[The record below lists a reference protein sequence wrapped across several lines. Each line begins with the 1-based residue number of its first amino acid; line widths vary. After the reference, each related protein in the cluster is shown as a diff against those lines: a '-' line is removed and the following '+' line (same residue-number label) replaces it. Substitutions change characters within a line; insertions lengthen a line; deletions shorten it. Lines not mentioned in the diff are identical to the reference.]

1 MECLAYLRTN
11 KSEETPPSRS
21 STPPLFRGGAGAFFN
36 PQIKAPTLPLERGST
51 RRGRELIFLF
61 LLLCFQSTAQTIS
74 IDDDALRDYNAG
86 LEHVQKKKYA
96 AAQQRFNKAL
106 ENPHLLSSIE
116 LENAEY
122 YSALCAMELFNDHG
136 DKTMETFVNDH
147 PEHAKVQMAYFH
159 LGRFAHTKRKFRYVL
174 HWFSK
179 VDEKKLTKTEQNEF
193 HFKKGYANFQKES
206 YEKAVAEFALV
217 KYDIES
223 PYYAPITYYSA
234 YIQFKEGLYDEAY
247 EGFSLLEGDE
257 TFGKIVP
264 LYILQILQAQGK
276 DEEVIEYGER
286 LMGKN
291 FSGLASGNLHK
302 MIGEAYYQMGEFSM
316 AVPYLEEAYTKLN
329 WDRDEVY
336 RLAFAC
342 YKAGKF
348 EKAASYFEQCVKEQ
362 DEMAQ
367 LAYYQMA
374 DSYLKTGDKHSAR
387 NAFKLA
393 SEMEFDAELQETAI
407 FNYAKLSF
415 ELSYDPNNEAITAFE
430 KYVDSHLGS
439 ERADEAQELIMKVH
453 LSTGDYEGA
462 LATIGK
468 IRKKTN
474 QQKAIYQQTALKRGK
489 ELFNDGNF
497 ERSLRFF
504 KMANEH
510 SQDKLTSAKSLFWK
524 AEALANLGQHQR
536 AIDAYNEHIVAT
548 NADRT
553 EVFKLAHYGLAYV
566 HFEKE
571 DEANAI
577 TAYRKYLELE
587 KYDAL
592 RINDA
597 YLHIADC
604 YYVTKNTGKA
614 IAYYNKAIGMN
625 GQETDYALFQVAMCY
640 GLQSKS
646 RSKISKLKSLIS
658 SYPNSE
664 FVVDAKY
671 EIGETYFF
679 SDSPEEAVTWFDK
692 VSDEHPQSQYAGRSI
707 LNKALVFYNRNED
720 EVALPLFKQ
729 VANDYPGTS
738 EASEALGKIQKI
750 YVEGGNVRQFE
761 DYLSNNSF
769 PDATKGSLDTSYYE
783 AAQLMYQRGE
793 MVSAMQEF
801 EKYLKK
807 FPNGYFALDAH
818 YFKAEIALDL
828 KKYDQ
833 ALTDFNQV
841 LEYAKTSYTERA
853 LVAAAQIHM
862 YQKEFGQAQLK
873 YAMLEEIAERSENK
887 LEARIGLMRTYFRT
901 EAFELA
907 DDYTQKILRSD
918 RVEKSLKDEAN
929 LISAKCALGMDN
941 LDIALAKFQQTAN
954 QAQNVVGAEAKYSI
968 ALIHHQRSD
977 FEKSQ
982 ETIFEMV
989 NQFAN
994 YENWVGKS
1002 FLLLAKN
1009 YVEQDDLF
1017 QAKLTLQNVVD
1028 NYKDEIQKQAQSELK
1043 KIEKFEAFSKAE

>member
-1 MECLAYLRTN
+1 MECQANLRT
-11 KSEETPPSRS
+11 
-21 STPPLFRGGAGAFFN
+21 PLFSVLLVVSALFAG
-36 PQIKAPTLPLERGST
+36 QIN
-51 RRGRELIFLF
+51 
-61 LLLCFQSTAQTIS
+61 AQTIS

-106 ENPHLLSSIE
+106 EDPHLLSSVE

-122 YSALCAMELFNDHG
+122 YSALCALELFNEHG
-136 DKTMETFVNDH
+136 DKMMETFVKDH
-147 PEHAKVQMAYFH
+147 PEHAKVQIAYFH
-159 LGRFAHTKRKFRYVL
+159 LGRYSHTNRKFKNVL
-174 HWFSK
+174 KWFDK
-179 VDEKKLTKTEQNEF
+179 VEVKKLTKKERNEF
-193 HFKKGYANFQKES
+193 HFKKGYAHFQREDSEKTKE
-206 YEKAVAEFALV
+206 EFALV
-217 KYDIES
+217 EYDIES
-223 PYYAPITYYSA
+223 PYYAPITYYNS
-234 YIQFKEGLYDEAY
+234 YILFKEAKYNEAY

-276 DEEVIEYGER
+276 DQEVIEYGER
-286 LMGKN
+286 LMGKK

-329 WDRDEVY
+329 WNREEVY

-348 EKAASYFEQCVKEQ
+348 EKAASYFEQTLKEQ

-393 SEMEFDAELQETAI
+393 SEMEFDTELQETAI

-462 LATIGK
+462 LGTIGK

-474 QQKAIYQQTALKRGK
+474 QHKMVYQQTALKRGI

-497 ERSLRFF
+497 ERSIRFF
-504 KMANEH
+504 KMANEY
-510 SQDKLTSAKSLFWK
+510 QTDKLTAAEAFFWK

-536 AIDAYNEHIVAT
+536 AIDAYNQHIVAT

-566 HFEKE
+566 HF
-571 DEANAI
+571 DQQHEASAI
-577 TAYRKYLELE
+577 PAFRKFLELE

-597 YLHIADC
+597 YLRIADC
-604 YYVTKNTGKA
+604 HYVQKNTGKA

-640 GLQSKS
+640 GLQGKS

-679 SDSPEEAVTWFDK
+679 SDKPDDATTWFDK
-692 VSDEHPQSQYAGRSI
+692 VVDEHPQSRYAGRSI
-707 LNKALVFYNRNED
+707 LNKALVHYNRNED
-720 EVALPLFKQ
+720 ERALPLFKQ

-761 DYLSNNSF
+761 DYLSRNSF

-801 EKYLKK
+801 EKYLDK

-833 ALTDFNQV
+833 ALRDFNQV

-862 YQKEFGQAQLK
+862 YQKEYGQAQLK

-887 LEARIGLMRTYFRT
+887 TEARIGLMRTHFKM
-901 EAFELA
+901 
-907 DDYTQKILRSD
+907 DDFGMTDEYVQKVLRSD
-918 RVEKSLKDEAN
+918 RIEKSLKDEAN

-941 LDIALAKFQQTAN
+941 LDIALSKFQQVVN
-954 QAQNVVGAEAKYSI
+954 QAQNVVGAEAKYTI
-968 ALIHHQRSD
+968 AEIHHQRSD
-977 FEKSQ
+977 YEKSQ

-994 YENWVGKS
+994 YETWVGKS
-1002 FLLLAKN
+1002 FLLLAEN
-1009 YVEQDDLF
+1009 YVRQEDFF
-1017 QAKLTLQNVVD
+1017 QAKLTLQNVIE
-1028 NYKDEIQKQAQSELK
+1028 NYDGKIQKQAQAELK
-1043 KIEKFEAFSKAE
+1043 RIEKFEAFSNAE